1 VVVVVGVVV
10 VVLVVVDV
18 EVLVELELVVVVVGK
33 IVVVVV
39 VVELL
44 VLVVVVEVEELV
56 VVLVELLELVVVVVG
71 CTVVLVVVVGTAV
84 VVVVVVHSFV
94 FITTMFG
101 DTLRATIV
109 LIQTLDSPCKV
120 IVSGSPVLQLPIKN
134 DSAEFAVLYNKYD
147 LQVVNVLV
155 LVVVGF
161 NTTSTSQDSS
171 KQRSGSLHLLTHPA
185 VRRIT
190 LLAIICTEYLC
201 A

>member
-1 VVVVVGVVV
+1 VVVVVVGATV
-10 VVLVVVDV
+10 VVL
-18 EVLVELELVVVVVGK
+18 
-33 IVVVVV
+33 V

-44 VLVVVVEVEELV
+44 VLVVVVVQE
-56 VVLVELLELVVVVVG
+56 
-71 CTVVLVVVVGTAV
+71 
-84 VVVVVVHSFV
+84 SFS
-94 FITTMFG
+94 ITTIFD

-109 LIQTLDSPCKV
+109 SIQTLDSPCKV
-120 IVSGSPVLQLPIKN
+120 IVSGSPVSQLPIKN

-161 NTTSTSQDSS
+161 ITTSTSQDSS
-171 KQRSGSLHLLTHPA
+171 KQRSGSLHLLTHPN

-190 LLAIICTEYLC
+190 LLAIICTEYLF